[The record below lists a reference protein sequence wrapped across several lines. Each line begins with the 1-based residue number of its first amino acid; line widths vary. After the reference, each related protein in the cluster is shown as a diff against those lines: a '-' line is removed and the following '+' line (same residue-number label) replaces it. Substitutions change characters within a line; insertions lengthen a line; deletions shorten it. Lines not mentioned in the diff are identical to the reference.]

1 MCTSEKSGVHFYL
14 TVGKCELGG
23 HGTPCP
29 YKTHCEIQ
37 KGKHQ
42 KVSSPVGE
50 VQTCRDTA
58 CRVRFVCLKQN
69 GKTAFRGRNVFNEIS
84 LDTTL
89 SDTAQPVSTDMSGD
103 GAFSRNPLDN
113 STAICYD
120 KCIENR
126 VEEEEYPDSCRHRE
140 APAGERSSGT
150 PENTPRS
157 GFPERTGQ

>member
-1 MCTSEKSGVHFYL
+1 MSDSFARNKN
-14 TVGKCELGG
+14 
-23 HGTPCP
+23 
-29 YKTHCEIQ
+29 
-37 KGKHQ
+37 
-42 KVSSPVGE
+42 
-50 VQTCRDTA
+50 R
-58 CRVRFVCLKQN
+58 
-69 GKTAFRGRNVFNEIS
+69 KTAFRGRNVSNGIC
-84 LDTTL
+84 LNAKL
-89 SDTAQPVSTDMSGD
+89 MDTAHRAPTDMSGD

-157 GFPERTGQ
+157 GSPEQACRQ